1 MSDLKLIGQKIK
13 QIRKKRKISQ
23 EKLAEMVS
31 MNHRSIVRIENA
43 QTMPTLETLRKIANV
58 LNVDIVDFFKTETL
72 ESKEEIIEKIIDY
85 LNNATETDV
94 KTFYN
99 AVYSFFR

>member
-1 MSDLKLIGQKIK
+1 MRDLKLIGQKIK

-31 MNHRSIVRIENA
+31 MNHRSIVRVENA
-43 QTMPTLETLRKIANV
+43 QTVPTLETLRKIANV
-58 LNVDIVDFFKTETL
+58 LDVDIVDFFKTETL

>member
-31 MNHRSIVRIENA
+31 MNHRSIVRVENA
-43 QTMPTLETLRKIANV
+43 QTMPTLETLRRIANV

-72 ESKEEIIEKIIDY
+72 GSKEEIIEKIIDY
-85 LNNATETDV
+85 LSNASETDV
-94 KTFYN
+94 KTFYK
-99 AVYSFFR
+99 AVYSFFN

>member
-1 MSDLKLIGQKIK
+1 MRDLKLIGQKIK
-13 QIRKKRKISQ
+13 QIRKKKKISQ

-31 MNHRSIVRIENA
+31 MNHRSIVRVENA
-43 QTMPTLETLRKIANV
+43 QTVPTLETLRKIANV
-58 LNVDIVDFFKTETL
+58 LDVDIVDFFKTETL
-72 ESKEEIIEKIIDY
+72 GNKEEIIEKIIDY

-99 AVYSFFR
+99 AVYSFFN